1 MDVKTKVEKISDTR
15 VKASGEVDAK
25 TVSNAL
31 TAHYKA
37 YANKYKFPGFRAGK
51 APRPVVDAAVG
62 KETVYLDATEEV
74 LNSAYNILVEKE
86 GLRPVGEP
94 NFEGKENSMLVVDKK
109 PFKFECEI
117 EITPEAELSSYDPVE
132 GYLPSEEATEDDMKT
147 QLDMFKQMAQLKEED
162 ELTDEI
168 TKEKLGFDTVDD
180 LKEALKDN
188 IKQEKQRQ
196 LPRLKQDLISLKLH
210 ERVNVEPTDEYV
222 EFLNNVL
229 LSEMYQNL
237 QRNGL
242 TLDQYLGSRKMSA
255 DEFYGDV
262 KAQAYDEAKTRM
274 ALDAWVK
281 HFNLQATDAEIAVEF
296 KKAGIADVAPVKE
309 LWAETG
315 RLWRLR
321 EAIERTKAV
330 ENAVESAKFT
340 VDEEKAKHQFDE
352 LNKKKEKPSKEE
364 KKPAKK
370 PAAKKTAAKKATT
383 KKTTKKEDKKDE

>member
-1 MDVKTKVEKISDTR
+1 MDLKTKVEKIADTR
-15 VKASGEVDAK
+15 VKVSGEVDAE

-31 TAHYKA
+31 NRHYKA
-37 YANKYKFPGFRAGK
+37 YAKKYKFPGFRAGK

-74 LNSAYNILVEKE
+74 LNSAYNVLVEKE
-86 GLRPVGEP
+86 SLRPVGEP
-94 NFEGKENSMLVVDKK
+94 NFEGKDNQMLMEDKK

-117 EITPEAELSSYDPVE
+117 EVTPEVELTSYDPVE
-132 GYLPSEEATEDDMKT
+132 GFLPSEEATDDDMKM
-147 QLDMFKQMAQLKEED
+147 QIDMFKQMAQLKEED

-168 TKEKLGFDTVDD
+168 TKEKLGFETVDE
-180 LKEALKDN
+180 LKKALAEN
-188 IKQEKQRQ
+188 IQKEKAAQ
-196 LPRLKQDLISLKLH
+196 LPRLKEDLVSLKLH
-210 ERVNVEPTDEYV
+210 ERVTTEPTDDYV

-237 QRNGL
+237 QRQGA
-242 TLDQYLGSRKMSA
+242 TLDQYLAARKMSA
-255 DEFYGDV
+255 DEFYDDV

-274 ALDAWVK
+274 ALDSWVK
-281 HFNLQATDAEIAVEF
+281 HFKLQATDAEIASEF
-296 KKAGIADVAPVKE
+296 EKAGLTDVEAMKK
-309 LWAETG
+309 LWGETG

-330 ENAVESAKFT
+330 ENAVETAKFT

-352 LNKKKEKPSKEE
+352 LNKKKEKAGEKDKEE

-370 PAAKKTAAKKATT
+370 PAAKKATT